1 MNYLRLKFL
10 NVCVWIASKLTQTAQ
25 ALFSF
30 TLGLA
35 LRWDIKD
42 EKPTTAVPVEEPVPE
57 PVEAPER
64 LSTRHRRLRRE
75 KAAAESVKALTAVQ
89 EVPETVKAV
98 EEVGAPAPLA
108 KDRQALAPEIN
119 PFSAGGVEGVIPM
132 CMDPLPNFVVF
143 EAMFNKKYG
152 HNGRCP
158 LTVMN
163 TAHAY
168 SALELYT
175 LLSRIESDGEKAGPV
190 YNALYGTVY
199 SVIINQHGKKL
210 EPKELN

>member
-1 MNYLRLKFL
+1 MLNYLRLKFL

-25 ALFSF
+25 ALFSV

-35 LRWDIKD
+35 LQWDIKD
-42 EKPTTAVPVEEPVPE
+42 EKPPAVVAEPVPE
-57 PVEAPER
+57 PVEPPER

-75 KAAAESVKALTAVQ
+75 KAAAEALTAVE
-89 EVPETVKAV
+89 EVPETVKVV
-98 EEVGAPAPLA
+98 EEVAPPLA
-108 KDRQALAPEIN
+108 KDRQALAPEVN
-119 PFSAGGVEGVIPM
+119 PFSAGGVEGTIPM
-132 CMDPLPNFVVF
+132 CMDPLPNFIVF

-168 SALELYT
+168 SALELYA
-175 LLSRIESDGEKAGPV
+175 LLSRIEADGEKAGPV

-199 SVIINQHGKKL
+199 SVIIHQHGKKL